1 MLGYYRRPEKVEN
14 LIEKFGKQMDR
25 DEYKDAKETLVQLI
39 DILGDNHPE
48 VIALRTEYEIEAE
61 E

>member
-1 MLGYYRRPEKVEN
+1 MLGYYRCPEKVEN